1 MVWVGVGVGVA
12 TLCCVLVLLW
22 RIWIVENTLNDRID
36 DIDHSLA
43 VVVGGIIEKLEH
55 FDNKLPEIN
64 LIQQD
69 PLAQLFQF
77 LTGQS
82 SKSAENAFSDSPINS
97 QEQRDESTGQ
107 FIEVEAHGKKEE
119 SNTQTD

>member
-1 MVWVGVGVGVA
+1 MLEVGVGVGLG
-12 TLCCVLVLLW
+12 TLVCVIVLLW
-22 RIWIVENTLNDRID
+22 RIWIVENTLNERID

-55 FDNKLPEIN
+55 FDSKLPEIN

-77 LTGQS
+77 
-82 SKSAENAFSDSPINS
+82 FSVQMKNEAPINS
-97 QEQRDESTGQ
+97 QDQRDDATGQ
-107 FIEVEAHGKKEE
+107 FIEVESNATKEE
-119 SNTQTD
+119 NNKETTR